1 MRRPAALFPIS
12 LALSAMMLA
21 PVAGAREQ
29 GLTEIE
35 KCQTISEP
43 GSYKLVNNLTFKGAT
58 GACLAIT
65 VDFVTIDLAGFTISG
80 PGGSLNPSAPLPNAI
95 AAEDHT
101 TGIAVRNGSISGF
114 PVGVELSGDGS
125 IVEGLRVS
133 GGGPGPVGISATGIV
148 RGNTVVGQH
157 NFLRLGAGIIATGI
171 VTGNF
176 ASRNDFGIEVGQGS
190 TVIGN
195 TARNNGEFGI
205 FVDCPSNAT
214 DNTAVNNAQ
223 VNLELNGNGFN
234 NTNNLAP

>member
-95 AAEDHT
+95 AAEIMVRASPCE
-101 TGIAVRNGSISGF
+101 TGRSQVS
-114 PVGVELSGDGS
+114 LS
-125 IVEGLRVS
+125 
-133 GGGPGPVGISATGIV
+133 A
-148 RGNTVVGQH
+148 
-157 NFLRLGAGIIATGI
+157 
-171 VTGNF
+171 
-176 ASRNDFGIEVGQGS
+176 
-190 TVIGN
+190 
-195 TARNNGEFGI
+195 
-205 FVDCPSNAT
+205 
-214 DNTAVNNAQ
+214 
-223 VNLELNGNGFN
+223 
-234 NTNNLAP
+234 

>member
-1 MRRPAALFPIS
+1 M
-12 LALSAMMLA
+12 
-21 PVAGAREQ
+21 
-29 GLTEIE
+29 
-35 KCQTISEP
+35 
-43 GSYKLVNNLTFKGAT
+43 
-58 GACLAIT
+58 
-65 VDFVTIDLAGFTISG
+65 
-80 PGGSLNPSAPLPNAI
+80 
-95 AAEDHT
+95 
-101 TGIAVRNGSISGF
+101 RNGSISGF

-157 NFLRLGAGIIATGI
+157 NFLGLGAGIIATGI

-214 DNTAVNNAQ
+214 DNTAVNNS
-223 VNLELNGNGFN
+223 VNL
-234 NTNNLAP
+234 NLRG